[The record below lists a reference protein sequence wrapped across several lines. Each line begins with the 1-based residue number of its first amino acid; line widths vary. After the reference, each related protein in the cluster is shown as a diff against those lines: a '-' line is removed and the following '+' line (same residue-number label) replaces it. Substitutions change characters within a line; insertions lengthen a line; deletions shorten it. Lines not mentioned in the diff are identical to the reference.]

1 MSAALAELAIA
12 HKFLATAYNA
22 VSTPLPENKGKDR
35 KVRFLDRAVIEAMHI
50 LRENGTATAAGSTA
64 SSLQPYDSVR
74 AAFFEG
80 G

>member
-1 MSAALAELAIA
+1 MAIA

-22 VSTPLPENKGKDR
+22 VSTPLPEN